1 LAHRGN
7 DDPAGRCPG
16 SLPPVALAGAR

>member
-16 SLPPVALAGAR
+16 SGLPDALARAR